1 MGKNRKEEEMKQEEV
16 VEEVVEEVTSHPEE
30 LEIDD
35 QGVVSDEVAEQ
46 VFENTEIDHLKA
58 ELSAKEDQVLRVQAE
73 MVNMRTRFQK
83 ERESAARYRSQDL
96 AQSLLPAL
104 DNLERAL
111 ATDVSEETSSLK
123 KGVEMVLDGLHQALT
138 DHGIEEIQALGEIF
152 DPNFHQAVQTVEIQ
166 DGQKED
172 EIVEVLQ
179 KGYKLQDRILRPAMV
194 VVAQ

>member
-1 MGKNRKEEEMKQEEV
+1 MGKNRKEEMKQEEV
-16 VEEVVEEVTSHPEE
+16 VVEEVTSHPEE

-138 DHGIEEIQALGEIF
+138 AHGIEEIPALGEIF
-152 DPNFHQAVQTVEIQ
+152 DPNFHQAVQTVELQ